1 MSGNQEEAPGL
12 QGPSLVI
19 THLENAQGSR
29 GGLLG
34 HPPSLCT
41 SRAPQDYSLL

>member
-19 THLENAQGSR
+19 THLENVQGSQ

-34 HPPSLCT
+34 YLPSLCT
-41 SRAPQDYSLL
+41 PRAPQDYSPL